1 MRVCIEVLHKFAK
14 LRNSAIMEENVRFCR
29 GDSLYNSN
37 VFFHN
42 GGKLRNLAFVK
53 DLYRFFLTG
62 KPRKASY
69 DVANFFFRER
79 SEDSFMV
86 GRFLLHGRKIPL
98 WSEDSSD
105 MVGRFPFGDFKK
117 F

>member
-1 MRVCIEVLHKFAK
+1 MKIIEYYEKPVNRLSFFIYIEVLHKFAK

-53 DLYRFFLTG
+53 DLYTSKFHPTSS
-62 KPRKASY
+62 RKLS
-69 DVANFFFRER
+69 
-79 SEDSFMV
+79 
-86 GRFLLHGRKIPL
+86 LP
-98 WSEDSSD
+98 
-105 MVGRFPFGDFKK
+105 
-117 F
+117 